1 MEEEEEEEEEPTHP
15 SGRAANGQRSIGTSD
30 MHATQREQRS
40 RKNRDVEEERD
51 KAAEEEEE
59 EEEED
64 YDYVPSPVMDSME
77 LFPELS
83 AEASA
88 FVDNISTR
96 TRARQPLPDID
107 FQQLEDMLQEVDD
120 PFEANPQEE
129 DYLRFLF
136 ELQDKQPPDAT
147 VQPTMTIEED
157 DDDDYCFQ
165 PEEEEEEDT
174 TSQHG
179 MDDEWEIDPE
189 EIEALLSQLEAE
201 QQQQL
206 QQAQQEQLQQQQ
218 QKQLAAT
225 KPIAA
230 AVPIQP
236 LYTHNVFTSDQLV
249 QLQCQLSQHFQL
261 LLQTVFHS
269 LGDKESEPAE
279 TAWNLLVEMWGCRD
293 AVIPNNPQLQSS
305 SKPLSAPSIPSSPLR
320 FLTTPTTEPSLSV
333 RRSPRRRPPPPPS
346 SSSPSSTSTP
356 FSLRTVIPLP
366 SSLLSIT
373 KFETEIP
380 TRNKPTLMWCNT
392 RSLFDVPGLHLVPA
406 LGSLLNA
413 CGWKAAYSRRVLP
426 CPYDYASRSLGV
438 FPPFSQKESLHL
450 LDLFEPF
457 FDPAIKPKRL
467 ARKNRR
473 LTFTPAEDDL
483 LLLGLQ
489 KYGNKGMAK
498 TQSNLLPT
506 KTVKQLRNRYKNR
519 ISGKAEWN
527 SIKAFKEGSRLQC
540 QNPLTQTELQL
551 LTQGVM
557 LYGFDWKTIA
567 FRMLPR
573 RQPHHLSFV
582 WNHLR
587 NLHPSLSSS
596 TTAAPSS
603 SSSSTTPVTSIAPS
617 SVAASSSAAF
627 VSSSDASFAPSAS
640 LSTRAN
646 PTQTG
651 ITPILPPFNALRL
664 PLPPPAVVP
673 PPSII
678 PVTASSSS
686 LPVTTI
692 STSATPSLKSSL
704 SSSVFPLPLLGA
716 LHFENEDIIDSSE
729 SDHEDEEK
737 EQEDGDTD
745 DILLYSKDSAK
756 NKTPASVNTKKE
768 ASQNASVPRPSSSP
782 SSLASTT
789 KQMFEEEDL
798 FDSDEEEEEKVESDD
813 DNKK

>member
-1 MEEEEEEEEEPTHP
+1 MEEEEEGEEEGPTHP
-15 SGRAANGQRSIGTSD
+15 SGRAANGQQSIGTSD

-40 RKNRDVEEERD
+40 RKSRDVEEERD
-51 KAAEEEEE
+51 KAAEEEE

-136 ELQDKQPPDAT
+136 ELQDKHPPDAT

-206 QQAQQEQLQQQQ
+206 QQAQQEQQQQ
-218 QKQLAAT
+218 QKQLAATT

-279 TAWNLLVEMWGCRD
+279 TAWNLLVEMWGRRD

-305 SKPLSAPSIPSSPLR
+305 SKPPSAPSLPSSPLR

-346 SSSPSSTSTP
+346 SSSSPASTS
-356 FSLRTVIPLP
+356 FSSRTVIPLP
-366 SSLLSIT
+366 SSLLSIS

-380 TRNKPTLMWCNT
+380 IRNKPTLMWCTT

-557 LYGFDWKTIA
+557 LYGLDWKTIA
-567 FRMLPR
+567 FRVLPR

-596 TTAAPSS
+596 SSTAAAPS
-603 SSSSTTPVTSIAPS
+603 SSSSTTPVTTIAPS
-617 SVAASSSAAF
+617 SVAASSSAF
-627 VSSSDASFAPSAS
+627 VSSFTPSAS

-664 PLPPPAVVP
+664 PLPPAVVP

-692 STSATPSLKSSL
+692 STSATPPLKSSL

-737 EQEDGDTD
+737 GQEDGDTD
-745 DILLYSKDSAK
+745 DVLLYNKDSTT
-756 NKTPASVNTKKE
+756 NKTSAYVNTEKE
-768 ASQNASVPRPSSSP
+768 VPQNASVPRPSSSP

-789 KQMFEEEDL
+789 PKQMFEEEDL
-798 FDSDEEEEEKVESDD
+798 FDSDEEEEEAIESDD